1 MSVEGVPLEVRPSYG
16 MLPPFD
22 GVSLKNSYMCLL
34 RGYTPYAWKVGSG
47 PLFSLVYSGFS
58 YDVTKIQTQKLS
70 ILLSFYFHEVL
81 QHLKTYKFPVRKGA
95 LFCDRKR
102 FCVTQHFAGGR
113 ESSCMG

>member
-1 MSVEGVPLEVRPSYG
+1 MSVEGVPLQVRLSYG
-16 MLPPFD
+16 KLPPLD
-22 GVSLKNSYMCLL
+22 GVSLKNSCMCLL
-34 RGYTPYAWKVGSG
+34 QGYTPYAWKGGSG

-58 YDVTKIQTQKLS
+58 NDVTKIQTQKLS

-102 FCVTQHFAGGR
+102 FCVTRHFAGGR
-113 ESSCMG
+113 ESSCVG